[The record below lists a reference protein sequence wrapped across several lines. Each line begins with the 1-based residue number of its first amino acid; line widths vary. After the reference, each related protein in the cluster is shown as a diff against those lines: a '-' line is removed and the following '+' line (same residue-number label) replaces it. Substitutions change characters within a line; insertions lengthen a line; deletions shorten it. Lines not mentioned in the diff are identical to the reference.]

1 MKAYK
6 ILAIAFGATVTG
18 FALATLFT
26 PYKGSKTRRKIY
38 KKGHE
43 YTDYLAGSYDD
54 LINKASHS
62 FGSMESKTS
71 KLAKKG
77 KAEAKKVVADINSK
91 MH

>member
-1 MKAYK
+1 MKALTL
-6 ILAIAFGATVTG
+6 LATTLGATVIGITLG
-18 FALATLFT
+18 ILFT

-43 YTDYLAGSYDD
+43 YTDQLADSYED
-54 LINKASHS
+54 LIDTVSHS
-62 FGSMESKTS
+62 FENMESKTS

-77 KAEAKKVVADINSK
+77 KAEAQKIAADINSK